1 MGEKEMKLP
10 TTCDGWA
17 TRVSALVKAATDAL
31 GVARFPIRIAPIAAD
46 YSRNLYPKE
55 PITIVQGDDFGERF
69 EGALVPK
76 GNGEWGIFYN
86 TGLRSKGR
94 INFCQAHEFGHYLLH
109 RHLSGNPFYC
119 SRKDMWAWNSDYGR
133 MEAEANRFA
142 SMVLMPPDDFRIQT
156 YDFRKPTLSQFEALR
171 ERYEV
176 SITAAVLK
184 WLDMTRRRAMLVV
197 SKDGFI
203 DWARSSPALFKSG
216 VYFPAKQLTIPLPG
230 GSLAAIG
237 RKAGT
242 REIDHL
248 AGVWNAD
255 EPVFESVLFDEYRDL
270 ALSLLIFPVDG
281 PGRWDNSHDE
291 ESGLMDTFE
300 AFQR

>member
-1 MGEKEMKLP
+1 LGEKEVKLP
-10 TTCDGWA
+10 TTCEGWA
-17 TRVSALVKAATDAL
+17 TRVSALVKAATEAQ

-46 YSRNLYPKE
+46 YSRSLFPKE

-86 TGLRSKGR
+86 SGLRSKGR

-119 SRKDMWAWNSDYGR
+119 SRKDMWAWNSDYGW

-142 SMVLMPPDDFRIQT
+142 SMVLMPPDDFRLQT
-156 YDFRKPTLSQFEALR
+156 SEFRKPTLSQFEALR
-171 ERYEV
+171 DRYEV
-176 SITAAVLK
+176 SITAAVLR
-184 WLDMTRRRAMLVV
+184 WLDITIRRAMLVV

-216 VYFPAKQLTIPLPG
+216 VYFAAKQVTIPLPDA
-230 GSLAAIG
+230 SLAALGPNARICEIG
-237 RKAGT
+237 
-242 REIDHL
+242 HP

-255 EPVFESVLFDEYRDL
+255 EPVLESVMFDEYRDL
-270 ALSLLIFPVDG
+270 ALSLLIFSTEG
-281 PGRWDNSHDE
+281 ARRWDDGVDE
-291 ESGLMDTFE
+291 EPALVDTFE